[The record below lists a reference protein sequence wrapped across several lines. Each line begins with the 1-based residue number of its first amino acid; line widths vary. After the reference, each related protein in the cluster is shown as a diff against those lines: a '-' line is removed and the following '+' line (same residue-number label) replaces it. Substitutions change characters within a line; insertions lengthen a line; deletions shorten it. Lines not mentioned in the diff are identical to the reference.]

1 MKQQTVGYKIRF
13 IAGELAGR
21 TFAIPNSGTTI
32 GRRRDADIR
41 PGGTDIAAEHLSLM
55 PQADSGVLMHV
66 YDNESAWVDGNEIAG
81 GADALLTPGED
92 VRIGK
97 EGIQKV
103 RLPIPAESFGEGIFV
118 VRAEYRIGKTAPY
131 CDYYRFSIMTPL
143 KNLHPTKNIFG
154 TLGHYDRISRGEELA
169 GWGEPE
175 RTMPR
180 MSLSSCEQPS
190 SLKKETSCA
199 AWGLKS
205 TQSSQS

>member
-13 IAGELAGR
+13 ITGELAGR

-97 EGIQKV
+97 ELTFV
-103 RLPIPAESFGEGIFV
+103 LERNDSAMNESPALSEEE
-118 VRAEYRIGKTAPY
+118 AEEAT
-131 CDYYRFSIMTPL
+131 
-143 KNLHPTKNIFG
+143 
-154 TLGHYDRISRGEELA
+154 EELTEDA
-169 GWGEPE
+169 SGQPAQPDGDCTRYASAAELEDLRKFSRAQKRRKKPLQRKE
-175 RTMPR
+175 
-180 MSLSSCEQPS
+180 EQHYE
-190 SLKKETSCA
+190 KR
-199 AWGLKS
+199 
-205 TQSSQS
+205 